1 MAGRS
6 QRWPII
12 VLIGAFCA
20 MWGGCGSNK
29 QTVCATPANSSLC
42 TCGGG
47 CPIQAQPV
55 LFATTTSDQIL
66 GFSIAP
72 SGALTSLAS
81 VSGPAN
87 SQSIAGMNGAIFFA
101 DAPDNQVAG
110 ASWNIPSGTITAAQG
125 SPFSLGT
132 GSGGPTSLLFDNEL
146 NLYATEPNG
155 TIIGYST
162 PGNGTL
168 STPLPGSPYSAGVTP
183 AQMAFAQ
190 LNSGAALYA
199 SDPGDSIGGILAF
212 SVNSDGSLSPLSG
225 SPFSTVAGAS
235 PSFLLWVTDTSEN
248 QFLFASL
255 SNAGQVAAFSIDTST
270 GALTAVSGSP
280 FTVGNGPDTLA
291 EVVVNGSSELLV
303 MNTVDHTV
311 AAFTIS
317 STGSLA
323 PLGSPVPVGTA
334 SGGMAIYGD
343 GNEVNGVTYGPLV
356 YTADTA
362 ASAIETVN
370 VNDSTGALS
379 AGTVVSTSLPPVQ
392 LIQPSP

>member
-1 MAGRS
+1 
-6 QRWPII
+6 
-12 VLIGAFCA
+12 
-20 MWGGCGSNK
+20 
-29 QTVCATPANSSLC
+29 
-42 TCGGG
+42 
-47 CPIQAQPV
+47 
-55 LFATTTSDQIL
+55 
-66 GFSIAP
+66 
-72 SGALTSLAS
+72 
-81 VSGPAN
+81 
-87 SQSIAGMNGAIFFA
+87 MNGAIFFA

-225 SPFSTVAGAS
+225 SPFSTVARAS

-343 GNEVNGVTYGPLV
+343 GNEVNGVTYGPVV